1 MCTSVRYQGQKLP
14 VTDSTSRVRWLYQTL
29 HVMSPSGIMCIEC
42 VLSSINGSVYLLSL
56 CCGLL
61 FRLSE
66 CPISDKYQRKHEP
79 WNDTHENTKNQRI
92 DGESHIYVIDLL
104 LN

>member
-1 MCTSVRYQGQKLP
+1 MYKCQIPGSKTTCDRLNLQSKMAIPDLACDESFGYNVY
-14 VTDSTSRVRWLYQTL
+14 RV
-29 HVMSPSGIMCIEC
+29 C
-42 VLSSINGSVYLLSL
+42 LSSINGSVYLLSL

-61 FRLSE
+61 FRLIE